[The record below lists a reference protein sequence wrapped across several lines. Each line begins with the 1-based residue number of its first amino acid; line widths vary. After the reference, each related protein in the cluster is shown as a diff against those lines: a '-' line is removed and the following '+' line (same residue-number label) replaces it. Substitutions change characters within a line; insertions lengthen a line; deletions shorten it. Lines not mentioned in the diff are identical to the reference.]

1 MLRSEHGNIT
11 VILSIAMIPVLLA
24 AGSAID
30 YARLLSTRTALTAAT
45 DAAALQI
52 ANSKLTSQD
61 ALETQAQDI
70 IARNYAEDRFGEL
83 VRLDLHTDSTTVDLA
98 TRVKFETTFMQL
110 AGIKFIDLDVKSQ
123 VKKSGSNLEVAL
135 VLDVTQSMAGTKINA
150 LKSAAKEFVDLVVAD
165 SQTPFYSKV
174 ALVPYSS
181 AVNVGS
187 LTTTVRGSVTS
198 GTCSSPGCSKYR
210 FNRSSSDG
218 GGTQTY
224 SISNCVTER
233 TGAYAFTDKPPSV
246 AKMGRHY
253 APNCLSSQVKPLRS
267 NKSDIKGDIESL
279 NVQGSTAGH
288 IGFEWGW
295 YALSKDVELW
305 SGSEE
310 PAAYGTAKLKK
321 IAIVMT
327 DGEYNTA
334 YCNGVLSKNSIGYGN
349 DRINCNATNGDSFEQ
364 AKTLC
369 AEMKKKK
376 IEIYTIGFDVGS
388 DADVIDVLSTCAS
401 GADHA
406 FLAATSAELTSVFKA
421 IGRKLTALRISM

>member
-135 VLDVTQSMAGTKINA
+135 VLDVTQSMARTKINA

-198 GTCSSPGCSKYR
+198 GTCSNRRLNSSAVTTTHAG
-210 FNRSSSDG
+210 NRSS
-218 GGTQTY
+218 
-224 SISNCVTER
+224 
-233 TGAYAFTDKPPSV
+233 
-246 AKMGRHY
+246 
-253 APNCLSSQVKPLRS
+253 LSS
-267 NKSDIKGDIESL
+267 
-279 NVQGSTAGH
+279 
-288 IGFEWGW
+288 
-295 YALSKDVELW
+295 
-305 SGSEE
+305 
-310 PAAYGTAKLKK
+310 AYRHPPG
-321 IAIVMT
+321 
-327 DGEYNTA
+327 
-334 YCNGVLSKNSIGYGN
+334 
-349 DRINCNATNGDSFEQ
+349 
-364 AKTLC
+364 
-369 AEMKKKK
+369 
-376 IEIYTIGFDVGS
+376 
-388 DADVIDVLSTCAS
+388 
-401 GADHA
+401 
-406 FLAATSAELTSVFKA
+406 
-421 IGRKLTALRISM
+421 

>member
-1 MLRSEHGNIT
+1 
-11 VILSIAMIPVLLA
+11 
-24 AGSAID
+24 
-30 YARLLSTRTALTAAT
+30 
-45 DAAALQI
+45 
-52 ANSKLTSQD
+52 
-61 ALETQAQDI
+61 
-70 IARNYAEDRFGEL
+70 
-83 VRLDLHTDSTTVDLA
+83 
-98 TRVKFETTFMQL
+98 
-110 AGIKFIDLDVKSQ
+110 
-123 VKKSGSNLEVAL
+123 
-135 VLDVTQSMAGTKINA
+135 
-150 LKSAAKEFVDLVVAD
+150 
-165 SQTPFYSKV
+165 
-174 ALVPYSS
+174 
-181 AVNVGS
+181 
-187 LTTTVRGSVTS
+187 
-198 GTCSSPGCSKYR
+198 
-210 FNRSSSDG
+210 
-218 GGTQTY
+218 
-224 SISNCVTER
+224 
-233 TGAYAFTDKPPSV
+233 
-246 AKMGRHY
+246 
-253 APNCLSSQVKPLRS
+253 
-267 NKSDIKGDIESL
+267 
-279 NVQGSTAGH
+279 VQGSTAGH

>member
-70 IARNYAEDRFGEL
+70 IARNYAEDRFGAL

-110 AGIKFIDLDVKSQ
+110 AGIKFIDLDVISQ

-135 VLDVTQSMAGTKINA
+135 VLDVTQSMAGTKIKA

-210 FNRSSSDG
+210 FNRSSSDV

-288 IGFEWGW
+288 VGFEGGW
-295 YALSKDVELW
+295 YALAKDVELW

>member
-11 VILSIAMIPVLLA
+11 VIRSIAMSRVLLA

-70 IARNYAEDRFGEL
+70 IARNYAEDRFGAL
-83 VRLDLHTDSTTVDLA
+83 ARLDLHTDSTTVDLA

-110 AGIKFIDLDVKSQ
+110 AGIKFIDLDVISQ